1 MYRDSDSLL
10 AREAQ
15 LIFSNVQGFNMGESL
30 RVWRGK
36 IKAGNNGEYEFEFV
50 FPHGYPKER
59 PIIKALTPMNHP
71 NLTREGTINLDI
83 LDRWRPEFHGYQV
96 LLQLISLLK
105 RSPPRD
111 QPPQQYSTPQ
121 QAYNQSYQSGQ
132 QSQPPIQQ
140 PATPQY
146 TAKVPDF
153 QNFKR
158 STHSEINV
166 TARGGAQ
173 HVSQQEAQESAILKK
188 QMSQMRE
195 QLTKQEE
202 ELTRIRARNAIGIGS
217 DVGVSASSKGPKD
230 LQETFKNLN
239 ANDQIAELESEQ
251 IAISELMT
259 GLQEKSQSG
268 EISIFDYSKLYKKYS
283 KDLYVLKKKLEYAR
297 EHQN

>member
-1 MYRDSDSLL
+1 MFRDDESIL

-15 LIFSNVQGFNMGESL
+15 LIFSNVQGFNISDSI
-30 RVWRGK
+30 RVWKGK
-36 IKAGNNGEYEFEFV
+36 IKAGNGQDYEFEFI

-59 PIIKALTPMNHP
+59 PIIKTLTPMSHP
-71 NLTREGTINLDI
+71 NLSQDGTINLDI

-105 RSPPRD
+105 RSPPRNAPVQSFSSSQSSY
-111 QPPQQYSTPQ
+111 QPNYPSQ
-121 QAYNQSYQSGQ
+121 QAQPQSTQRM
-132 QSQPPIQQ
+132 
-140 PATPQY
+140 
-146 TAKVPDF
+146 PDF

-158 STHSEINV
+158 STQSEISV
-166 TARGGAQ
+166 AARGGTSP
-173 HVSQQEAQESAILKK
+173 VSQQEAQESAILKK
-188 QMSQMRE
+188 QMSQMRD

-202 ELTRIRARNAIGIGS
+202 ELTRIRARNAIGLGSS
-217 DVGVSASSKGPKD
+217 DVKITKKGSKD

-239 ANDQIAELESEQ
+239 TNDQIAELESEQ

-283 KDLYVLKKKLEYAR
+283 RDLYVLKKKLEYAR

>member
-1 MYRDSDSLL
+1 MFRDDESIL

-15 LIFSNVQGFNMGESL
+15 LIFSNVQGFNISDSI
-30 RVWRGK
+30 RIWKGK
-36 IKAGNNGEYEFEFV
+36 IKAGNGQDYEFEFI

-59 PIIKALTPMNHP
+59 PIIKVMTPMSHP
-71 NLTREGTINLDI
+71 NLSQDGTINLDI

-105 RSPPRD
+105 RSPPRNAPA
-111 QPPQQYSTPQ
+111 QSFTSSQ
-121 QAYNQSYQSGQ
+121 QSYQSSYPNQ
-132 QSQPPIQQ
+132 HPQPHSTQRM
-140 PATPQY
+140 
-146 TAKVPDF
+146 PDF

-158 STHSEINV
+158 STQSEISV
-166 TARGGAQ
+166 AARGGESP
-173 HVSQQEAQESAILKK
+173 VSQQEAQESAILKK
-188 QMSQMRE
+188 QLSQMRD

-202 ELTRIRARNAIGIGS
+202 ELTRIRARNAIGLGSS
-217 DVGVSASSKGPKD
+217 DVKITKKGSKD

-239 ANDQIAELESEQ
+239 TNDQIAELESEQ

-283 KDLYVLKKKLEYAR
+283 RDLYVLKKKLEYAR

>member
-1 MYRDSDSLL
+1 MYRDDEQIL

-15 LIFSNVQGFNMGESL
+15 LIFSNVQGFNMSDSL
-30 RVWRGK
+30 RVWKGK
-36 IKAGNNGEYEFEFV
+36 VKAGNNQDYEFEFV
-50 FPHGYPKER
+50 FPHGYPNQR
-59 PIIKALTPMNHP
+59 PIIKALTPMSHP
-71 NLTREGTINLDI
+71 NLSREGTINLDI

-105 RSPPRD
+105 RSPPRSN
-111 QPPQQYSTPQ
+111 QPQPQQYSTSRQ
-121 QAYNQSYQSGQ
+121 TYQQSYSA
-132 QSQPPIQQ
+132 PPAQT
-140 PATPQY
+140 TPQ
-146 TAKVPDF
+146 TTQRVPDF

-166 TARGGAQ
+166 AARGGSVQ
-173 HVSQQEAQESAILKK
+173 PSPQEAQESAILKK
-188 QMSQMRE
+188 QLSQMRD

-217 DVGVSASSKGPKD
+217 NVDVAESKKGPKD
-230 LQETFKNLN
+230 LQETFKSLN
-239 ANDQIAELESEQ
+239 TNDQIAELESEQ

-259 GLQEKSQSG
+259 GLQEKHQSG

-283 KDLYVLKKKLEYAR
+283 RDLYVLKKKLEYAR